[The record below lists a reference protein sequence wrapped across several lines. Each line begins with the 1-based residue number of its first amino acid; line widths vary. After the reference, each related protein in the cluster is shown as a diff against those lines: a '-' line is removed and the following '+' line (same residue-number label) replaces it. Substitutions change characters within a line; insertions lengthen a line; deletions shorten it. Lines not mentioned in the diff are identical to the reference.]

1 MSTATLDRWLRTRT
15 LHHADFPAERL
26 AVERDATISVVVPTK
41 ECAGTIGAI
50 VGALLRLEAAGAIDE
65 VLVVDAGSEDGTA
78 AAAQEA
84 GAAVAL
90 ESELLPEFG
99 PVLGK
104 GDAMWRALAATT
116 GDVVAFVD
124 GDSESF
130 GQHFAC
136 GILGP
141 IVCEPG
147 ARFAKGFYRRPFR
160 AGETVIP
167 QGGGRV
173 TELTAKPLLRRFWPE
188 LAGVHQPLAGEIAAR
203 RSLLEAIPFATGYAV
218 ETAMLIDAY
227 AQVGLRGIAQVDLD
241 VRQNRHQS
249 LARLGPMAD
258 DVLEAVARRL
268 AAGGRLDDAGRA
280 AGGVVERPPMASLRS
295 AAA

>member
-1 MSTATLDRWLRTRT
+1 MDTATLDRWLRTRT
-15 LHHADFPAERL
+15 FHHADFPVERV
-26 AVERDATISVVVPTK
+26 AVERDATVSVVVPTK
-41 ECAGTIGAI
+41 ECAATIGAI

-65 VLVVDAGSEDGTA
+65 VLVVDAGSDDGTA
-78 AAAQEA
+78 AAAGEA

-90 ESELLPEFG
+90 ESEMLPDFG

-116 GDVVAFVD
+116 GDVVAYVD

-130 GQHFAC
+130 GPHFAC

-141 IVCEPG
+141 VVCEPG
-147 ARFAKGFYRRPFR
+147 ARFAKGFN
-160 AGETVIP
+160 P
-167 QGGGRV
+167 QGGGHV

-188 LAGVHQPLAGEIAAR
+188 LAGVRQPLAGEIAAR

-227 AQVGLRGIAQVDLD
+227 AKVGLRGLAQVDLD
-241 VRQNRHQS
+241 VRQNRHQP

-258 DVLEAVARRL
+258 DVLEAVTRRL
-268 AAGGRLDDAGRA
+268 ATEGRLGDAGRA
-280 AGGVVERPPMASLRS
+280 PGGVVERPPMTSVRS